1 MGTKQ
6 SAPSSG
12 ALRGLLLDNLGLKVT
27 SLVTAM
33 ALFWVVRGA
42 EEAQRAVFVDVV
54 AVTPPATSERMLT
67 SELPAKVRLTLR
79 GSRSILNA
87 LHADDVPPVQVD
99 LSSTT
104 ASLYYFE
111 PESFE
116 LPGGM
121 EIVQI
126 APPTIPLSWADR
138 GTRTVAIVPAMEGTP
153 DPGLMLS
160 GTPSVRPTTTMLRGP
175 EPDLVAYER
184 LMTDPVEIGGLP
196 AGRYERRVG
205 LLRLP
210 GHVENV
216 GETTVTVSFEL
227 SPEVAERSVPRLEV
241 AVIGGVA
248 REVRPARV
256 RVVLRGPPRV
266 LDAMDAPSLVPFVDV
281 TSVDP
286 TAGTQPVPVRVRGV
300 PEGIELV
307 RVEPDEALVTPQTP
321 VVAPHH

>member
-1 MGTKQ
+1 MVQK
-6 SAPSSG
+6 APAQSSG
-12 ALRGLLLDNLGLKVT
+12 VLRGLLLDNLGLKVT

-33 ALFWVVRGA
+33 AIFWLVRGA

-67 SELPAKVRLTLR
+67 SDLPAKVRLTLR

-87 LHADDVPPVQVD
+87 LHADDIPPVQVD
-99 LSSTT
+99 LSTSS

-111 PESFE
+111 PETFE

-126 APPTIPLSWADR
+126 APPTIPLSWAVR
-138 GTRTVAIVPAMEGTP
+138 SSRSVQLVPAMEGTP

-160 GTPSVRPTTTMLRGP
+160 GATTVRPSTTMLRGP
-175 EPDLVAYER
+175 EPDLATIER
-184 LMTDPVEIGGLP
+184 LMTDPVTISGLP

-205 LLRLP
+205 LVRLP

-216 GETTVTVSFEL
+216 GDDTVTVIFEL
-227 SPEVAERSVPRLEV
+227 SPEVAERSVPRLEL
-241 AVIGGVA
+241 AVIGGTV

-256 RVVLRGPPRV
+256 RVTLRGPPRV
-266 LDAMDAPSLVPFVDV
+266 LDAMDAPSIVPYVDV
-281 TSVDP
+281 SAVDP
-286 TAGTQPVPVRVRGV
+286 SAGTQAVPVRVRGI
-300 PEGIELV
+300 PEGIELA
-307 RVEPDEALVTPQTP
+307 RVEPDEALVTPQPSTP
-321 VVAPHH
+321 AHH